1 MFNVVWL
8 LLWHSVRL
16 AEIQHV
22 CGSTS
27 KGIACDPIS
36 CLRWNTVLHMVGY
49 PPPVITRSIWS
60 FFWVSLVVVCRR
72 SAKFRLASTETRLTA
87 RQPFSY
93 HALMAVDDSDH
104 WDPSIGCGLCWSLVI
119 ISRLFLP
126 SFIRSFGFCFNYLI
140 FLFLLKPLFDFRLK
154 LCFNKSL
161 V

>member
-1 MFNVVWL
+1 MFYVVWL

-22 CGSTS
+22 CGYTS
-27 KGIACDPIS
+27 KGIACDPIN
-36 CLRWNTVLHMVGY
+36 CLRWNTVLYMVGY

-104 WDPSIGCGLCWSLVI
+104 WDPSIGCGLRSLVI

-126 SFIRSFGFCFNYLI
+126 SFIRSFGLCFNYLI